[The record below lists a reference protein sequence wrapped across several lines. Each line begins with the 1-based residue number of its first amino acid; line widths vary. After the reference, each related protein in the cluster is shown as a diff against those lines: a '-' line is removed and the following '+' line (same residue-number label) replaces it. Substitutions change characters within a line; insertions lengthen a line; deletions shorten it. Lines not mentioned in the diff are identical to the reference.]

1 MEVIASKSFE
11 AEMLE
16 SEVAQHVARGAL
28 TLYSMGRNINILQIM
43 SVVGQRVTPTDWL
56 PVSRIFQNGYGNVD
70 AALAVDAVRSAY
82 KVRRTQEI
90 VAEMQE
96 KMTEAPADVEM
107 WLPDLQ
113 DQLRVLNE
121 TGQTYDA
128 RPSTIYQD
136 EIPVITFTCLIEPMN
151 KVIRGG
157 YRSGMFLVYC
167 GVSGHGKSTSLYTH
181 AVDVLTQGRTVSFV
195 SNERTRRVVLD
206 RILRGCSKL
215 TESEVALHKGNN
227 PERQKALETWIRFVD
242 ERLRIY
248 DRHYKSTTMAQVFKN
263 DKSDLGII
271 DYLMNQEGM
280 LPAGKHDDPTG
291 DMAYFLMNLANEQR
305 MTIMTAAQ
313 MSNSHAEAFLKDSR
327 QAPQIAYGT
336 ARPYHASNLWIA
348 CKRDEIENWEYM
360 RVVKDN
366 LANMF
371 DTEHHVP
378 FDPYT
383 WTYTNESAAR
393 AAEQSII

>member
-1 MEVIASKSFE
+1 MTFE
-11 AEMLE
+11 PEMLE

-28 TLYSMGRNINILQIM
+28 TLYSMGRNINLLQVM
-43 SVVGQRVTPTDWL
+43 SVVGQRVNATDWL

-70 AALAVDAVRSAY
+70 PALAVDAVRAAY

-90 VAEMQE
+90 VSEMQE
-96 KMTEAPADVEM
+96 KMVEAPADVEM

-113 DQLRVLNE
+113 EQLRVLNE
-121 TGQTYDA
+121 TGESYDA

-136 EIPVITFTCLIEPMN
+136 EVPVITFTCLIEPMN

-167 GVSGHGKSTSLYTH
+167 GISGHGKSTSLYTH

-206 RILRGCSKL
+206 RILRGCSAL
-215 TESEVALHKGNN
+215 TEAEVTLRRGNT
-227 PERQKALETWIRFVD
+227 PERQKTLEGWLHHLD

-248 DRHYKSTTMAQVFKN
+248 DKHYKSTTMARVFKN
-263 DKSDLGII
+263 DKSDLCIL
-271 DYLMNQEGM
+271 DYLMAQEGM
-280 LPAGKHDDPTG
+280 LPTGKHDDPTG
-291 DMAYFLMNLANEQR
+291 DMAYFLMGLSNELR
-305 MTIMTAAQ
+305 TTIMTAAQ
-313 MSNSHAEAFLKDSR
+313 MSDKHAEAFLKNSAA
-327 QAPQIAYGT
+327 APQIAYGT

-348 CKRDEIENWEYM
+348 AKRDEIENWEYM

-378 FDPYT
+378 FDRHT
-383 WTYTNESAAR
+383 WIYTNESAAR
-393 AAEQSII
+393 STEQSII